1 MHILRYLKSTPWKGL
16 QCQDH
21 DHLEVKENTD
31 ADQAGLVM
39 VRKSTSGY
47 CMYVDNILVS
57 WKSKKH
63 HTISTSSVEDECRA
77 TEQHVNW
84 SG

>member
-1 MHILRYLKSTPWKGL
+1 MAAPKTPRWDAVMRILRYLKSTPWSGL

-21 DHLEVKENTD
+21 DHLEVKVTF
-31 ADQAGLVM
+31 ADRAGLVM
-39 VRKSTSGY
+39 DRKSTSGY

-63 HTISTSSVEDECRA
+63 HTISKSSVEDDI
-77 TEQHVNW
+77 
-84 SG
+84 